1 MLLNLRLQNSGQP
14 LQGCVLVGT
23 ADVDVAVLLLKPV
36 PFSALVVV
44 EWPDPTRSVLVEED
58 VLSVLVP
65 VAFEVIVE
73 LSVNSVP
80 KSLEAVW
87 VLMEA

>member
-1 MLLNLRLQNSGQP
+1 
-14 LQGCVLVGT
+14 
-23 ADVDVAVLLLKPV
+23 
-36 PFSALVVV
+36 
-44 EWPDPTRSVLVEED
+44 